1 MSNAIPMATRAMA
14 DVIKGKT
21 VINGDT
27 GTDGDSFEST
37 IDDKGFTMEHVAA
50 FQSHRDEFVNAVRLG
65 AGEASVDHL
74 VKNPDVQ
81 AVTVRSRIG
90 RDEVIV
96 QTRRE
101 FKHRERPADPNSP
114 MVTVRGQ
121 TTAGYNSSGPST
133 KDAHAVRDSVRDYAN
148 AAFADLK

>member
-1 MSNAIPMATRAMA
+1 MSNTIPMSTRAMA
-14 DVIKGKT
+14 DIIKGKT
-21 VINGDT
+21 VITGDA
-27 GTDGDSFEST
+27 GTDSDSFEST
-37 IDDKGFTMEHVAA
+37 IEGKGFTMDHVAA
-50 FQSHRDEFVNAVRLG
+50 FQAHRDEFVNAVRLG

-101 FKHRERPADPNSP
+101 FKHRERPADANSP
-114 MVTVRGQ
+114 MVTLRGQ
-121 TTAGYNSSGPST
+121 TTVGYNSSGPST
-133 KDAHAVRDSVRDYAN
+133 KDAHAIRDSVREYAN
-148 AAFADLK
+148 AALADLK